1 MLAVSAVCPAAWAEA
16 PAVEAPE
23 GVEETTEAPEKD
35 ETEAPD
41 EEAAPADEAPEG
53 DAAEAPGDAEAPAD
67 EAAASSR
74 IPEGYK
80 KVAQNSRFN
89 LYLKEE
95 TLAIIVESKETGN
108 VLYSTVQDPDNH
120 RANDTWKGFFQSGV
134 VMEYINALQINPV
147 QADFINN
154 PNTITYKYTD
164 NGFTAHVDFTDIE
177 IEFDVQLEM
186 TEAGFDVTIPQDS
199 IVEGNSEM
207 YTTATF
213 TIFPFLGHSY
223 LGQDEG
229 YMIIPDGQGA
239 LIDLKDNEGR
249 YSMPFSKQ
257 VYGTNIGVDNT
268 VNSEIYMSTE
278 DVIMPVFGMVHTR
291 DQIGFL
297 GVIEEGD
304 EAAQIRAYP
313 NGAGNLDFDWVSA
326 KYTYRLVFNQPVG
339 PSSGAILT
347 RTEKPRTF
355 DIVQHFLLEDGET
368 ATYAGLAV
376 AYRNYLIEKGAF
388 ASAENRIFDVEVDFL
403 GLEKEN
409 YILGKT
415 DVVMT
420 SFEQAGEIATE
431 LTSKGV
437 QHMSLT
443 YRGWQNNGLT
453 GSVPDGSFS
462 PAKSLGGAKG
472 LEELR
477 QKVGMMGSVLALEAD
492 VLSLNLNTHPTLSYS
507 ALKKITSET
516 WSKPTFGMVYDT
528 LYYLTPSV
536 AQEQGN
542 AILSALAK
550 NNVKAVS
557 LTGITQL
564 VSDYYFRDAYHDSS
578 EMMAYFRNIAD
589 TANDNLT
596 TILSHPNAY
605 LWRYANAVTDMPIG
619 GSDYTYTSAE
629 VPFMAIAMSGQIPY
643 YAEYTNFQANTHEF
657 LLHLMEQGAR
667 PSFLLTWEDPIELQN
682 TNSAGIYS
690 SRYEL
695 YADMIAEWY
704 LALNEL
710 HNAVGTTGMIVNH
723 EMKGDMVCVTWDN
736 GTKVYLNFGEKTD
749 TMGGYILESMSYKVV
764 NGYGN

>member
-1 MLAVSAVCPAAWAEA
+1 MLRKFKLLSLLLALLLALSAVCLPALAEA
-16 PAVEAPE
+16 PAGEAPAEE
-23 GVEETTEAPEKD
+23 G
-35 ETEAPD
+35 
-41 EEAAPADEAPEG
+41 
-53 DAAEAPGDAEAPAD
+53 AAEAVPGEDAEAEETPA
-67 EAAASSR
+67 EEELPAL
-74 IPEGYK
+74 IPEDYQM
-80 KVAQNSRFN
+80 VAQNSRFN
-89 LYLKEE
+89 LYLKED
-95 TLAIIVESKETGN
+95 TLAIIVESKATGN
-108 VLYSTVQDPDNH
+108 VLYSTVQDPENH

-147 QADFINN
+147 QADFIN
-154 PNTITYKYTD
+154 TKHEITYKYTD
-164 NGFTAHVDFTDIE
+164 NGFTAHVDFPDIE
-177 IEFDVQLEM
+177 IEFDVELQM
-186 TEAGFDVTIPQDS
+186 TEAGLDVVIPQES
-199 IVEGNSEM
+199 IVEGNSDM

-239 LIDLKDNEGR
+239 LIDLQDNEGR
-249 YSMPFSKQ
+249 YTMPFSKQ

-268 VNSEIYMSTE
+268 VNSAVYVPSEN
-278 DVIMPVFGMVHTR
+278 VIMPVFGMVHTQ

-304 EAAQIRAYP
+304 AAAQIRAYP
-313 NGAGNLDFDWVSA
+313 NGAGNLDFDWISA

-347 RTEKPRTF
+347 RTEKPRSF
-355 DIVQHFLLEDGET
+355 DIRQHFLLEDGES

-376 AYRNYLIEKGAF
+376 AYRNYLIGQGAF
-388 ASAENRIFDVEVDFL
+388 ASAENRVFDVEVDFL
-403 GLEKEN
+403 GLEREN

-420 SFEQAGEIATE
+420 TFEQAGEIATE

-437 QHMSLT
+437 QHMAFT

-462 PAKSLGGAKG
+462 PAKSLGGSKG

-477 QKVGMMGSVLALEAD
+477 QKMGMMGSVLALEAD

-536 AQEQGN
+536 ALSQGQSM
-542 AILSALAK
+542 LSALSA
-550 NNVKAVS
+550 NNIKAVS
-557 LTGITQL
+557 LTGITKL

-578 EMMAYFRNIAD
+578 EMMRYFRTIAD
-589 TANDNLT
+589 TANNSMT
-596 TILSHPNAY
+596 TILSRPNAY

-643 YAEYTNFQANTHEF
+643 YAEYTNFQANTHQF

-704 LALNEL
+704 LALDEL
-710 HNAVGTTGMIVNH
+710 HSAVGMKGMIVNH
-723 EMKGDMVCVTWDN
+723 EMEGDMVCVTWDN
-736 GTKVYLNFGEKTD
+736 GTKVYLNFGD
-749 TMGGYILESMSYKVV
+749 DPSAMDGVSLASMSYKVV
-764 NGYGN
+764 NSYGN